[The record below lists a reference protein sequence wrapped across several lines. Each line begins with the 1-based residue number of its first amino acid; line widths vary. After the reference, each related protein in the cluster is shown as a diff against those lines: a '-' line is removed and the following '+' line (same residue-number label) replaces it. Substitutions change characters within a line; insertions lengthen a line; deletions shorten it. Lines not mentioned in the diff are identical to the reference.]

1 MLEIK
6 KNNLIQFTNL
16 VNECCAVIE
25 DSLVEKFLTT
35 PHSYFN
41 KETPLE
47 EFNQFGNEKI
57 LRLLYFIE
65 IGEADIFESSLD

>member
-1 MLEIK
+1 MLKIK
-6 KNNLIQFTNL
+6 EKNLIQFTNL
-16 VNECCAVIE
+16 VNECCSVIDDE
-25 DSLVEKFLTT
+25 YVEKFLTT

>member
-25 DSLVEKFLTT
+25 VSLVEKFLTT
-35 PHSYFN
+35 PHSFFN
-41 KETPLE
+41 NETPLE
-47 EFNQFGNEKI
+47 EFNQVGIEKI
-57 LRLLYFIE
+57 LRLLYFIDIE
-65 IGEADIFESSLD
+65 EADVFENI

>member
-6 KNNLIQFTNL
+6 EKNLIQFTNL
-16 VNECCAVIE
+16 VNECWALIE

-35 PHSYFN
+35 PHSFFN
-41 KETPLE
+41 NETPLE

-65 IGEADIFESSLD
+65 IEEADVFENV

>member
-6 KNNLIQFTNL
+6 EKNLIQFTNL
-16 VNECCAVIE
+16 VNECCALIE

-35 PHSYFN
+35 PHSFFN
-41 KETPLE
+41 NETPLE

-65 IGEADIFESSLD
+65 IEEADVFENDLD